1 MVNISILWTSR
12 TKISWIHLNKSIFP
26 AATVMETMEFVNEI
40 FKNNN
45 TYYIKQWIHSKKPM
59 KQINTIKRFY

>member
-12 TKISWIHLNKSIFP
+12 TKLSWIQLNKAIFP
-26 AATVMETMEFVNEI
+26 TATVTETIEYVNEI

-45 TYYIKQWIHSKKPM
+45 IYSIKQWIHSKKPK